1 LIAKNTHKMNKHLFL
16 IGFMASGKTTIGKHL
31 STLLNHP
38 FLDTDLLLEERAQQ
52 NLKDFMLE
60 SGEISFRLLEREIL
74 KEAIDAQQKSVVA
87 TGGGLP
93 CFEENTKLLIENGS
107 LVFIDTPEDVLLNR
121 LLNDDSR
128 PLIENLN
135 ETELKSYIKL
145 KLAERRPFYEQST
158 ISIAGDKSI
167 AEICVEIQD
176 KLELLKP

>member
-1 LIAKNTHKMNKHLFL
+1 MIAKNTHKMKKHLFL

-31 STLLNHP
+31 STLLNQP

-74 KEAIDAQQKSVVA
+74 KEVIDNQQKAVVA

-93 CFEENTKLLIENGS
+93 CFEENTKLLIENGV
-107 LVFIDTPEDVLLNR
+107 LVFIDTPEDVLCKR

-128 PLIENLN
+128 PLIVNLN
-135 ETELKSYIKL
+135 ETELKNYIKL
-145 KLAERRPFYEQST
+145 KLAERRLFYEQAT
-158 ISIAGDKSI
+158 ISITGDKLI
-167 AEICVEIQD
+167 KEICLEIEV
-176 KLELLKP
+176 KLRLL